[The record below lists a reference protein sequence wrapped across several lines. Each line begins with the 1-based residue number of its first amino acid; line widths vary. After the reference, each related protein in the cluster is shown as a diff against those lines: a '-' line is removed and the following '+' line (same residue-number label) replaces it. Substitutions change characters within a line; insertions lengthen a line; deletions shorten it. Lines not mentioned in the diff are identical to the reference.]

1 MKSEKRA
8 YRIWGTGV
16 RKMDQHENGGYVFH
30 PAFDGEGLF
39 GPRVPK
45 PTVRK
50 LKRKRA
56 KAARKANR

>member
-8 YRIWGTGV
+8 YRIWGT
-16 RKMDQHENGGYVFH
+16 RQQKFSQYENGGYLFH
-30 PAFDGEGLF
+30 PAFAGEGLF
-39 GPRVPK
+39 GPK
-45 PTVRK
+45 LAQPTARK